1 MEIWTN
7 APITTTQI
15 STEQEFIEAIET
27 QLSDITNKY
36 PDDIIHALQVDSD
49 RNLAIVQLNPV
60 WYLIIDEQQ
69 DRVTDRMW
77 LQARANHLTKL
88 ELRDGDGNLTARS
101 PVVGKHMVILQRRQ
115 SY

>member
-1 MEIWTN
+1 MNIRL
-7 APITTTQI
+7 
-15 STEQEFIEAIET
+15 
-27 QLSDITNKY
+27 LSY

-60 WYLIIDEQQ
+60 WYLISDEQQ

-88 ELRDGDGNLTARS
+88 ELRDADGNSIARS
-101 PVVGKHMVILQRRQ
+101 PVVGQHTIVLRRRQ
-115 SY
+115 NY